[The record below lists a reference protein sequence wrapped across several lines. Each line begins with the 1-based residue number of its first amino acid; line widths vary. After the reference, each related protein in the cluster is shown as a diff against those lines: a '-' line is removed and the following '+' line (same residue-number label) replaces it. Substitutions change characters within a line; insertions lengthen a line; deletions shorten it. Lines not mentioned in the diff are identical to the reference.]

1 MNGGGLKKITKLASK
16 GKRKL
21 LNKSKKIK
29 NSFVEGGIGLK
40 NSLLSAGMG
49 LRSSLNDRMTQI
61 GIGTYVSRFISLI
74 TVQNIIALCVIALLV
89 LLVIYYYK
97 FKTMFTFRFF
107 TPSYV
112 INIEYYN
119 TQFAG
124 KLTDLILE
132 FEYLRLNQFEYD
144 IVEDIYTKILNDEM
158 AGLFA
163 EIHTILE
170 KHGITVDMTK
180 FIDTNDKMV
189 KFFKKR
195 FTHYRKEIPDE
206 EILDDIQLIFDTMET
221 IISKKKELNTYAET
235 ESILN
240 YIDFQNLDIEAFQDN
255 KLFKDF
261 SEFFDVSLYERYLI
275 VRKNYSNKNVEYLDN
290 ALLDDSFKQLV
301 NAKNKSTDKYVQTI
315 TNSMLKTSRAVFGES
330 SSHGEEFE
338 SIIIELAEMY
348 KSADFVGMSETC
360 YPKFEEFLYT
370 STLPRNGVVV
380 SSFEPIT
387 QTELLNKFHRVMDIT
402 NLIMYEKVINTAMD
416 FTLHYMLDEDP
427 QKYDKLTNYA
437 KFFIT
442 LNEYAIYQE
451 NHLERLDRYN
461 RSRWPQVKSLEKIY
475 QNKFDTI
482 KRIFIEENIRDQWK
496 EYVRAKM
503 PPLFAPIVHSIDRL
517 LDIGNLAK
525 LVI

>member
-221 IISKKKELNTYAET
+221 IISKKK
-235 ESILN
+235 
-240 YIDFQNLDIEAFQDN
+240 
-255 KLFKDF
+255 
-261 SEFFDVSLYERYLI
+261 R
-275 VRKNYSNKNVEYLDN
+275 VEYVCRN
-290 ALLDDSFKQLV
+290 RK
-301 NAKNKSTDKYVQTI
+301 
-315 TNSMLKTSRAVFGES
+315 
-330 SSHGEEFE
+330 
-338 SIIIELAEMY
+338 
-348 KSADFVGMSETC
+348 
-360 YPKFEEFLYT
+360 YPKLY
-370 STLPRNGVVV
+370 
-380 SSFEPIT
+380 
-387 QTELLNKFHRVMDIT
+387 
-402 NLIMYEKVINTAMD
+402 
-416 FTLHYMLDEDP
+416 
-427 QKYDKLTNYA
+427 
-437 KFFIT
+437 
-442 LNEYAIYQE
+442 
-451 NHLERLDRYN
+451 
-461 RSRWPQVKSLEKIY
+461 
-475 QNKFDTI
+475 
-482 KRIFIEENIRDQWK
+482 
-496 EYVRAKM
+496 
-503 PPLFAPIVHSIDRL
+503 
-517 LDIGNLAK
+517 
-525 LVI
+525 